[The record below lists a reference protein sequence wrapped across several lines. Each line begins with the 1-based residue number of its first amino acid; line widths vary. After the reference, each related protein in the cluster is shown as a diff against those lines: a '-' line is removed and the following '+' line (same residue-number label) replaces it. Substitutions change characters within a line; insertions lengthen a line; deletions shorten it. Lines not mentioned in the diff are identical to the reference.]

1 MLAEVGQLRE
11 LAGHLQARGLL
22 TAKEQA
28 AVVAAAVEA
37 AHAVDVA
44 AGPLRALALITSSAP
59 DPVAGVPASRRKS
72 EEEWM
77 VARQLVKQV
86 LPMEP
91 AR

>member
-28 AVVAAAVEA
+28 AVVAAVEA

-44 AGPLRALALITSSAP
+44 AGPLRALALIISSAP